1 LPLPIAYCQ
10 LPLFPAFFPLNWGV
24 HSEKVPYF
32 ILDLLQQVPSVIVPG
47 LGRFDAIFHPAVI
60 DLQASQIKPPH
71 IQADFVPDVASDND
85 ILPAYMHYVSGID
98 VNEAKEIIH
107 LFVND
112 VLFHL
117 ETGEPYAIDK
127 FGTFSKSASDLL
139 HFTPDWDAF
148 NLSFNGLEVIDLHP
162 EQVKVSTP
170 VYSKP
175 ETTLPEF
182 IEHTSIEG
190 KREPLET
197 YKIPEPVDTKKII
210 ETPVEEPIPVPVEES
225 IRPVQPDINES
236 TNKLAWIILSSAL
249 ILITLLCAYL
259 AWDIISD
266 RQRINQRTQSFPD
279 TLAITNEF
287 DIPVKMDSVV
297 THTPPVA
304 ETPPVEKPDT
314 IEKPAVQEST
324 EPPCLIVVGAFTNQ
338 ANVIKMMK
346 RLQSLGYK
354 AEKII
359 GGKLTRVAISTSCD
373 KENLQKVL
381 SEARASINPEAW
393 IN

>member
-1 LPLPIAYCQ
+1 M
-10 LPLFPAFFPLNWGV
+10 

-32 ILDLLQQVPSVIVPG
+32 ILDLLQQVPSVFVPG

-71 IQADFVPDVASDND
+71 IQPDFVPDVATDND

-98 VNEAKEIIH
+98 INTAKESIH

-117 ETGEPYAIDK
+117 ETGEPYTIDK
-127 FGTFSKSASDLL
+127 FGTFSKSASDVL

-148 NLSFNGLEVIDLHP
+148 NLSFNGLEVIDLLP
-162 EQVKVSTP
+162 EPVKISTP
-170 VYSKP
+170 VYEKP
-175 ETTLPEF
+175 VIAVPEYEEQTL
-182 IEHTSIEG
+182 IEV
-190 KREPLET
+190 KAEPIET
-197 YKIPEPVDTKKII
+197 YKIPEPEATKKII
-210 ETPVEEPIPVPVEES
+210 ESPAAEPIPSAIEET
-225 IRPVQPDINES
+225 IRPVQTDINES

-266 RQRINQRTQSFPD
+266 RQRINQRSQLYPD

-287 DIPVKMDSVV
+287 DIPVKMDTVV

-314 IEKPAVQEST
+314 IEKPAVQEPT
-324 EPPCLIVVGAFTNQ
+324 EPPCFIVVGAFTNQ
-338 ANVIKMMK
+338 ENINKMME
-346 RLQSLGYK
+346 RLKSLGYT
-354 AEKII
+354 AEKIS

>member
-1 LPLPIAYCQ
+1 M
-10 LPLFPAFFPLNWGV
+10 
-24 HSEKVPYF
+24 HSEKVPYY
-32 ILDLLQQVPSVIVPG
+32 ILDLLQQVPSVFVPG

-71 IQADFVPDVASDND
+71 IQTDFVPDVATEND

-98 VNEAKEIIH
+98 FNAAKESIH

-112 VLFHL
+112 VLFNL
-117 ETGEPYAIDK
+117 ETGEPYSIDK
-127 FGTFSKSASDLL
+127 FGTFSKSTSNVL

-162 EQVKVSTP
+162 KQVKVSTP
-170 VYSKP
+170 IYVKP
-175 ETTLPEF
+175 EKAVPEF
-182 IEHTSIEG
+182 VEYTSKEV
-190 KREPLET
+190 KTEPIET
-197 YKIPEPVDTKKII
+197 YKIAEPVETQKII
-210 ETPVEEPIPVPVEES
+210 ETSVEEPIPPPLEETITPV
-225 IRPVQPDINES
+225 RPGIDES
-236 TNKLAWIILSSAL
+236 TTRLAWVILASAL
-249 ILITLLCAYL
+249 VLITLLCAYL

-266 RQRINQRTQSFPD
+266 RQRINQLTQLYPD

-287 DIPVKMDSVV
+287 DIPVKMDTIIS
-297 THTPPVA
+297 HTPPVT

-314 IEKPAVQEST
+314 IEKPVVQEQT
-324 EPPCLIVVGAFTNQ
+324 EPPCFIVVGAFTNQ
-338 ANVIKMMK
+338 ANVIKMME

-354 AEKII
+354 PEKIK

-373 KENLQKVL
+373 KDNLQKIL